1 MYNKRTKNLC
11 VDILSRNFWSCVDIL
26 SVHQTPVVCGS
37 CCYCKKGG
45 CFSTQKKNENQR
57 STLFINIIIGISGNY
72 FYQKIAFLWASN
84 SGASSC
90 IKIQSTNFQQLPW
103 LYLMLAVVISLQ
115 GFNKHKNSNGW
126 NIKMCWRK
134 WIKAM
139 QMNHEIFMKCI
150 CTKIGQGQKG

>member
-1 MYNKRTKNLC
+1 MCGHSVPQFLVLC
-11 VDILSRNFWSCVDIL
+11 GYSFSSPN
-26 SVHQTPVVCGS
+26 TCGMWVLLLLQEGRVFF
-37 CCYCKKGG
+37 Y
-45 CFSTQKKNENQR
+45 TKKNENQR